1 MMPLVTSKPYKLP
14 RTEGALHSAMGT
26 VNGNA
31 REYHAPETT
40 TARWLGG
47 GVLVLVVVLLVVFW
61 RVLGLTAAGAQ
72 ASVDAP
78 WLWLLAAWGAVTT
91 GAFAW
96 RVMLWRRYRPH
107 QLTRDIEQWPRISV
121 VIPAFNESREVAC
134 AIESVARAD
143 YPRGRLQIIA
153 VDDGST
159 DDTWL
164 HMRRAVEA
172 ARAADE
178 RLDIQA
184 LQLQQNGGK
193 REALYAGMQLATGSI
208 LVTVDSDTRIEAN
221 ALREIVVPFI
231 NDHDV
236 GCVAGSVRVANTNAS
251 IITRFLRCYFS
262 LSFRYVRAYQD
273 AFRGVFCAPG
283 ALSAY
288 RMSVIR
294 PHLDAWRQ
302 QTFLGQRCITG
313 EDRALTNIVLRAGAL
328 TAYQDTAVAWS
339 AMPTTYMGLALMF
352 LRWARSN
359 VRETLAL
366 WSFLMSDL
374 GRRQGLAALRFN
386 MLLVAASLLM
396 PYVFIAHAALV
407 VLTTP
412 LALPVYL
419 AAVVGGGLV
428 SAAIYY
434 ANERDHGWVWLPV
447 YQVYWLMALSW
458 VFPLA
463 LLTPHRMGWLTRGS
477 GHPCDRH
484 ADERADVSLASA

>member
-1 MMPLVTSKPYKLP
+1 MMPLVTRKPYNLP
-14 RTEGALHSAMGT
+14 QPKGALHPAMGA
-26 VNGNA
+26 VNRHKDNP
-31 REYHAPETT
+31 RSSDTT

-61 RVLGLTAAGAQ
+61 RGLGLAAAGAQ

-107 QLTRDIEQWPRISV
+107 RLKRDVEPWPHISV
-121 VIPAFNESREVAC
+121 VVPAFNESQEVAR

-143 YPRGRLQIIA
+143 YPRERLQIIA

-159 DDTWL
+159 DDTWQ
-164 HMRRAVEA
+164 HMRCAVDA
-172 ARAADE
+172 ARTADA

-184 LQLQQNGGK
+184 LQLRQNGGK

-208 LVTVDSDTRIEAN
+208 LVTVDSDTRIEAD

-231 NDHDV
+231 NDNDV
-236 GCVAGSVRVANTNAS
+236 GCVAGSVRVANPSES

-302 QTFLGQRCITG
+302 QSFLGRRCITG

-339 AMPTTYMGLALMF
+339 AMPTTYLGLALMF

-359 VRETLAL
+359 VRETLVL
-366 WSFLMSDL
+366 WSFLMDDL
-374 GRRQGLAALRFN
+374 GQRRGLAALRFN

-396 PYVFIAHAALV
+396 PYVFIAHAAMV
-407 VLTTP
+407 VMATP
-412 LALPVYL
+412 LALPVYM

-447 YQVYWLMALSW
+447 YQVYWLVTLSW
-458 VFPLA
+458 VFPWA

-477 GHPCDRH
+477 GQRDEGH
-484 ADERADVSLASA
+484 AEAQAGVSLASA

>member
-1 MMPLVTSKPYKLP
+1 MMPLVTRKPYNLP
-14 RTEGALHSAMGT
+14 QTKGALHPAMGA
-26 VNGNA
+26 VNRHNDNP
-31 REYHAPETT
+31 RSFETT

-47 GVLVLVVVLLVVFW
+47 GVLVLVVVSLVIFW
-61 RVLGLTAAGAQ
+61 RVLGLAAAGARMTT
-72 ASVDAP
+72 DAP
-78 WLWLLAAWGAVTT
+78 WVWLLAAWGAVTT

-107 QLTRDIEQWPRISV
+107 RHLGDEAEWPSISV
-121 VIPAFNESREVAC
+121 VIPAFNESEEVAR

-143 YPRGRLQIIA
+143 YPRERLQIIA

-159 DDTWL
+159 DDTWF
-164 HMRRAVEA
+164 HMRRAVDT
-172 ARAADE
+172 ARATDE

-184 LQLQQNGGK
+184 IQLRQNGGK

-208 LVTVDSDTRIEAN
+208 LVTVDSDTRIEAD
-221 ALREIVVPFI
+221 ALREVVVPFM
-231 NDHDV
+231 NDDDV
-236 GCVAGSVRVANTNAS
+236 GCVAGSVRVANPSES

-288 RMSVIR
+288 RASVIR

-302 QTFLGQRCITG
+302 QTFLARRCITG

-339 AMPTTYMGLALMF
+339 AMPTTYIGLALMF

-359 VRETLAL
+359 VRETLVL
-366 WSFLMSDL
+366 WSFLMGDL

-396 PYVFIAHAALV
+396 PYVFIAHAAMV
-407 VLTTP
+407 VMATP

-447 YQVYWLMALSW
+447 YQVYWLITLSW
-458 VFPLA
+458 VFPFA
-463 LLTPHRMGWLTRGS
+463 MLTPHRMGWLTRGGKQS
-477 GHPCDRH
+477 DDRH
-484 ADERADVSLASA
+484 ADERTGVSLASA